1 MLKMR
6 SLLERLRL
14 KADHPPAGRR
24 VTAPPQRRRARLE
37 PLEDRILFSTTLF
50 LDFGAGVGM
59 NNSFDV
65 TAVQYRDIFGAN
77 TGTNLTDD
85 GLAANGTLRFTPLA
99 YDFDLDS
106 DTDNDDITA
115 LTNAVLPLAQRA
127 LEPFDINLVVRS
139 SANLAAAV
147 TEVAA
152 NAGDASGEFD
162 AYVFVMTVT
171 SDDFDGVDG
180 GAFISV
186 GNQTGLFGEAA
197 VTDLGAQTGNNTDEA
212 ALTFADNVFGS
223 TSGTQGTAAFN
234 ANLAQ
239 RMAYT
244 AVHEAFHTFSY
255 VHTPD
260 ESTGASASADQRLL
274 ASGDVI
280 RRGSVTREDPFII
293 TRYDL
298 QHLGAAVPEPNNYLL
313 AANDGDIG
321 LRDADSSGR
330 PDLAYVTGTGAN
342 DLVTLANGGGGIVNV
357 GVNPFNDQARST
369 AISSESYTI
378 DLATDTDGT
387 ILVDASI
394 NADEVRVDATI
405 DAAFRVRGGQGVDG
419 SAEKDLLTLQSGGLN
434 GTYTDLGNGSGTV
447 NYATGASIA
456 FSEFEDMEADNV
468 AIAVNPLTLSS
479 AILDEGGT
487 LDLSGAFVN
496 IDTLDT
502 HQIVI
507 SWGDGSASTVL
518 NLAAGARAFNASHKY
533 LDDNPTGT
541 SSDGYAISVTVTDQ
555 DDDTGS
561 RAAAVIVRQ
570 RRAKHRH
577 HRLQRHGNRRGGRRD
592 RHRHVRRSRARRG
605 HRALHR
611 HRDLERR
618 RGHRAQRERRRRH
631 VQHLARVPRR
641 SPFDGYAVRSL
652 HRHHRHRRRRPR
664 VGYRGVR
671 NAAGRQR
678 RTRHRRVR
686 QRCHVRE
693 QGQGRRA
700 RHGHR
705 QLHRHRRARYAQR
718 DGRLGRRHGRRRGA
732 RAGRGLRHDPG
743 KPCIRGG
750 RDLHRDAHRH
760 RRRHRRA
767 PGDHPRGHHR
777 RRSEQRRAVRDR
789 LGRRRLGTRPDGRA
803 GHHPRACELLSRA
816 VPRFRGGGCRR
827 VHLVPLPG

>member
-6 SLLERLRL
+6 SLLELLRP
-14 KADHPPAGRR
+14 KVDRPPGSRR
-24 VTAPPQRRRARLE
+24 VAALPPRRRACLE

-65 TAVQYRDIFGAN
+65 TAAQYRDIFGAN

-106 DTDNDDITA
+106 DMDNDDLTA
-115 LTNAVLPLAQRA
+115 LANAVLPLAQRA

-180 GAFISV
+180 GTFLSV

-244 AVHEAFHTFSY
+244 AIHEAFHTFSY

-321 LRDADSSGR
+321 LRDQNGNGR

-342 DLVTLANGGGGIVNV
+342 DLVTLASGGG
-357 GVNPFNDQARST
+357 
-369 AISSESYTI
+369 
-378 DLATDTDGT
+378 
-387 ILVDASI
+387 
-394 NADEVRVDATI
+394 
-405 DAAFRVRGGQGVDG
+405 
-419 SAEKDLLTLQSGGLN
+419 K
-434 GTYTDLGNGSGTV
+434 
-447 NYATGASIA
+447 
-456 FSEFEDMEADNV
+456 
-468 AIAVNPLTLSS
+468 
-479 AILDEGGT
+479 
-487 LDLSGAFVN
+487 
-496 IDTLDT
+496 
-502 HQIVI
+502 H
-507 SWGDGSASTVL
+507 
-518 NLAAGARAFNASHKY
+518 
-533 LDDNPTGT
+533 
-541 SSDGYAISVTVTDQ
+541 
-555 DDDTGS
+555 
-561 RAAAVIVRQ
+561 RQ
-570 RRAKHRH
+570 RRRQSVQRPGSQHCDQQRVLH
-577 HRLQRHGNRRGGRRD
+577 HRSVR
-592 RHRHVRRSRARRG
+592 RHR
-605 HRALHR
+605 
-611 HRDLERR
+611 
-618 RGHRAQRERRRRH
+618 
-631 VQHLARVPRR
+631 
-641 SPFDGYAVRSL
+641 
-652 HRHHRHRRRRPR
+652 
-664 VGYRGVR
+664 
-671 NAAGRQR
+671 
-678 RTRHRRVR
+678 
-686 QRCHVRE
+686 
-693 QGQGRRA
+693 
-700 RHGHR
+700 
-705 QLHRHRRARYAQR
+705 
-718 DGRLGRRHGRRRGA
+718 
-732 RAGRGLRHDPG
+732 RHDPG
-743 KPCIRGG
+743 RREHQRRRSARR
-750 RDLHRDAHRH
+750 RDH
-760 RRRHRRA
+760 RRRVPVAR
-767 PGDHPRGHHR
+767 
-777 RRSEQRRAVRDR
+777 
-789 LGRRRLGTRPDGRA
+789 GRRR
-803 GHHPRACELLSRA
+803 
-816 VPRFRGGGCRR
+816 
-827 VHLVPLPG
+827 